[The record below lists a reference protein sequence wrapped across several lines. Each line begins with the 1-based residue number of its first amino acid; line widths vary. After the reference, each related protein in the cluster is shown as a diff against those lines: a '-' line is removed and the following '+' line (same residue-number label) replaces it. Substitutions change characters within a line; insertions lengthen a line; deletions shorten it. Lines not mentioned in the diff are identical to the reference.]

1 MKNTTLELGLE
12 KISVKVSI
20 DKRQIPQFLIGILF
34 IEAEEEGVS
43 LIHGNSSSFY
53 VSFEEIFREIYNY
66 FSKTKI
72 EEININHLSSKLREI
87 IDSVKRKTEKNVKKE
102 DDLSPCS
109 KVNNIGDIF
118 VKKLPAP
125 WNKYDWIEY
134 QIVNCY

>member
-1 MKNTTLELGLE
+1 MDFWSEKHNPRTWLGKNQCKGKE
-12 KISVKVSI
+12 
-20 DKRQIPQFLIGILF
+20 RQKTNGTGILF

-66 FSKTKI
+66 FSKTKL

-125 WNKYDWIEY
+125 
-134 QIVNCY
+134 

>member
-125 WNKYDWIEY
+125 
-134 QIVNCY
+134 

>member
-1 MKNTTLELGLE
+1 MIWQCRVDFWSEKHNPRTWLGKNQCKGN
-12 KISVKVSI
+12 K
-20 DKRQIPQFLIGILF
+20 DKAEIPKFLKEIFL

-66 FSKTKI
+66 FSKTKL

-87 IDSVKRKTEKNVKKE
+87 IDSVKRKTENNVKKE

-125 WNKYDWIEY
+125 
-134 QIVNCY
+134 

>member
-12 KISVKVSI
+12 KISVKVNK

-66 FSKTKI
+66 FSNTKL

-125 WNKYDWIEY
+125 
-134 QIVNCY
+134 

>member
-53 VSFEEIFREIYNY
+53 ISFEEIFREIYNY

-125 WNKYDWIEY
+125 
-134 QIVNCY
+134 